1 MKAFICDRCGKTIT
15 IDDLTRIKKD
25 YPTAYNVIDFDL
37 VDVCPSCCSKF
48 EDWWRPDNAST
59 K

>member
-25 YPTAYNVIDFDL
+25 YPIAYNVIDFDL
-37 VDVCPSCCSKF
+37 VDVCPFCCSKF
-48 EDWWRPDNAST
+48 EDWWKRGSEST
-59 K
+59 I